1 MAAPREQKFNDDLL
15 LADEDREQAACSFPS
30 VIYALDFPTLR
41 ELFASY
47 DALANHSK
55 KRLRQSGLVTIA
67 FGVIAL
73 IGAST
78 EPLYGRLP
86 PTAASILIVGSAA
99 AGILS
104 IVFGAF
110 GVFSSKTKARWLEA
124 RLMTER
130 LRQFHFQTLA
140 LYIPTIVDSAA
151 GPQSKAKFA
160 EARERW
166 FAKFQMEYKGHLSA
180 KLKEILEDDAEEQL
194 NLFLS
199 DPPPGQTERT
209 GPVLDELLSAYR
221 LLRIKY
227 QLQYANFKLSAD
239 HIDLPR
245 KQVAVLSGISL
256 ICILIVFFAHFAI
269 SVSYADEVI
278 AFSFLKDW
286 LAVVRSAP
294 VHVLIIWTVIV
305 ALAARTFEE
314 GLQPTREVERYLA
327 YRARLTRLLA
337 HFDAASDLTERV
349 RMMMEVERLIYQ
361 EMRDFLKTND
371 EARFVL

>member
-30 VIYALDFPTLR
+30 IIHALDFPALR

-47 DALANHSK
+47 DALANRSK

-86 PTAASILIVGSAA
+86 PTAASVLIVGSAA

-110 GVFSSKTKARWLEA
+110 GVFSSTTKARWLEA

-130 LRQFHFQTLA
+130 LRQFHFQA
-140 LYIPTIVDSAA
+140 LVLHIPTILANAA
-151 GPQSKAKFA
+151 GPESKAQFA
-160 EARERW
+160 KERDRW

-180 KLKEILEDDAEEQL
+180 KLKEILDDDAEEQFD
-194 NLFLS
+194 LFLS
-199 DPPPGQTERT
+199 DPPPGRLEGA

-327 YRARLTRLLA
+327 YKARLTRLLG
-337 HFDAASDLTERV
+337 HFDATPDLAERV
-349 RMMMEVERLIYQ
+349 RIMMEVERLIYQ
-361 EMRDFLKTND
+361 EMRDFLKTNY